1 MAPPPD
7 GRGYTAGR
15 FALEV
20 AGSSV
25 GSLKKFSGMAMEAAV
40 VASGPGPGNA
50 EKKHVATVKWTA
62 GKATVGM
69 GMGQGMYGWIKQ
81 SFDKGTEPKNGRLI
95 SGDVNYKAQSAL
107 DFEGALITEVAVP
120 KLDGSSKDAAYFD
133 ITFEAERVR
142 WSKGQGGDIRA
153 KLGPKQKAWLRSNF
167 RVELGNLPCS
177 RIASVDSFTWTCE
190 IGADRTGISREPT
203 RHPAKVTVPDVALT
217 ISMADLQ
224 PWAET
229 AKKWFVDGQHLETD
243 EMDGRIVFLG
253 PDLKEELGEISLK
266 HVGLKKFS
274 NDDEDASALKTA
286 RFKVELYVE
295 RMTFQIAQ
303 YDA

>member
-1 MAPPPD
+1 
-7 GRGYTAGR
+7 
-15 FALEV
+15 
-20 AGSSV
+20 
-25 GSLKKFSGMAMEAAV
+25 
-40 VASGPGPGNA
+40 
-50 EKKHVATVKWTA
+50 
-62 GKATVGM
+62 
-69 GMGQGMYGWIKQ
+69 
-81 SFDKGTEPKNGRLI
+81 
-95 SGDVNYKAQSAL
+95 
-107 DFEGALITEVAVP
+107 
-120 KLDGSSKDAAYFD
+120 
-133 ITFEAERVR
+133 
-142 WSKGQGGDIRA
+142 
-153 KLGPKQKAWLRSNF
+153 
-167 RVELGNLPCS
+167 
-177 RIASVDSFTWTCE
+177 
-190 IGADRTGISREPT
+190 
-203 RHPAKVTVPDVALT
+203 VPDVALT